1 MKLLMVL
8 LGIFLIVNS
17 GFAEEDVVLKTD
29 KDKLSYAIGMDIG
42 KNLKRQQIE
51 LNSDIVSLGV
61 KDSLNEGKTLIT
73 EQEYLDIL
81 TAFRKEMTQ
90 KQIAQKKS

>member
-1 MKLLMVL
+1 MVL